1 MQVHQTINTK
11 IQSMKKILIG
21 AITIF
26 LFLFISSCYYD
37 KEDLLYGNPNAP
49 CTDSISNISYSQHVV
64 PVLRQYCY
72 NCHTGNFP
80 SGGITMGTYTAD
92 KAIAQNGKLYG
103 SVNQSAGYIPMPQ
116 GMSKLNSCQI
126 LAIRKWIEA
135 GLLNN

>member
-1 MQVHQTINTK
+1 
-11 IQSMKKILIG
+11 MKKILIG
-21 AITIF
+21 AIAIF
-26 LFLFISSCYYD
+26 LTLFISSCYYD

-64 PVLRQYCY
+64 PVLSQYCY
-72 NCHTGNFP
+72 NCHTGNSP
-80 SGGITMGTYTAD
+80 SGGITMGTYATD

-103 SVNQSAGYIPMPQ
+103 SISHAAGYIPMPE

-126 LAIRKWIEA
+126 LAIKKWIDA

>member
-1 MQVHQTINTK
+1 
-11 IQSMKKILIG
+11 MKKFLIG
-21 AITIF
+21 SIAIF
-26 LFLFISSCYYD
+26 LTLFISSCYYD

-64 PVLRQYCY
+64 PVFQQYCY

-80 SGGITMGTYTAD
+80 SGNISMGTYAAD

-103 SVNQSAGYIPMPQ
+103 SVNHAAGFIPMPE
-116 GMSKLNSCQI
+116 GMSKLNSCQV
-126 LAIRKWIEA
+126 LAIKKWIDA

>member
-1 MQVHQTINTK
+1 
-11 IQSMKKILIG
+11 MKKILIG
-21 AITIF
+21 MITIF

-49 CTDSISNISYSQHVV
+49 CTDTISNISYTQHVV

-80 SGGITMGTYTAD
+80 SGGITMGTYNTD
-92 KAIAQNGKLYG
+92 KAIALTGKLYG
-103 SVNQSAGYIPMPQ
+103 SVNHSPGYIPMPE

-126 LAIRKWIEA
+126 MAIRKWIDA